1 MLQTMAQA
9 VDCLEHLF
17 KTGGAVSN
25 KPSRKARVLLVDDN
39 PVCNM
44 ACETALRRADFETS
58 SVTDGAA
65 ALALLEINSFDLILL
80 DINMPGLNGFEV
92 CEKIRALPQTGH
104 TRHLRN
110 AQ

>member
-1 MLQTMAQA
+1 M
-9 VDCLEHLF
+9 DCLEHLF
-17 KTGGAVSN
+17 ETGGAVSS

-44 ACETALRRADFETS
+44 ACEVALRRANFEPN

-92 CEKIRALPQTGH
+92 CEKIRALPQHSEVTH
-104 TRHLRN
+104 HLRD